1 MRILVIGGGKVGS
14 YLARRLAA
22 GRHIVSVI
30 EPREHIAMKVVGETG
45 VIVFEGDGTDVEL
58 LKRADVHR
66 SDWAFAVTGQDDAN
80 LVAAQLARTLGARNV
95 LARLNDPANGPTF
108 EALGIRTVAVTDL
121 MVDVI
126 ERDVLVGDLGSSAL
140 AAHGRISITEFDV
153 PEDFPTTRIV
163 DLGLPKASVVIA
175 VERPEGVV
183 IPSGSTKVKAG
194 DRVVAASFAD
204 GVPDLVAAFEHRPA
218 TP

>member
-1 MRILVIGGGKVGS
+1 M
-14 YLARRLAA
+14 
-22 GRHIVSVI
+22 
-30 EPREHIAMKVVGETG
+30 
-45 VIVFEGDGTDVEL
+45 
-58 LKRADVHR
+58 
-66 SDWAFAVTGQDDAN
+66 
-80 LVAAQLARTLGARNV
+80 
-95 LARLNDPANGPTF
+95 
-108 EALGIRTVAVTDL
+108 TDL